1 MTDVIRSQIRRKAF
15 GQIFRHSILLCFVLE
30 YTMLM
35 LDEYWGNF
43 PIEYL
48 LVFLQAALFC
58 AALKTGPAPRQ
69 RPQKLLPRLWPV
81 PLTAAVLI
89 LVYVLLPGRLWLVS
103 SRVLGTC
110 LFAAGALCW
119 NRARREPARPLLNM
133 YACAVSLHLCY
144 LPLPIVTAMFD
155 IPALWI
161 SRYVWAAILTLLLA
175 LCPVFFSAG
184 RKRKSSV

>member
-103 SRVLGTC
+103 SRVWGTALFLLGA
-110 LFAAGALCW
+110 FYW
-119 NRARREPARPLLNM
+119 NRARSGDAAFLLNL
-133 YACAVSLHLCY
+133 YACALAVHLCY
-144 LPLPIVTAMFD
+144 LPAHHN
-155 IPALWI
+155 
-161 SRYVWAAILTLLLA
+161 RYVRHPRQLDIV
-175 LCPVFFSAG
+175 LCRRGGCICVAG
-184 RKRKSSV
+184 AVLGAVGRTFR

>member
-1 MTDVIRSQIRRKAF
+1 MTGFIRSQIKRKTFQHLA
-15 GQIFRHSILLCFVLE
+15 QHAALLCFALE
-30 YTMLM
+30 YTLLM

-48 LVFLQAALFC
+48 LLFLQAALFC

-103 SRVLGTC
+103 SRVLGTA
-110 LFAAGALCW
+110 LFLLGAFYW
-119 NRARREPARPLLNM
+119 NRARSGGAAFLLNL
-133 YACAVSLHLCY
+133 YACGLAVHLCY
-144 LPLPIVTAMFD
+144 LPLPIITVMFD
-155 IPALWI
+155 IPASWI
-161 SRYVWAAILTLLLA
+161 SYYAAGAAVSVLLGLCSVLWAALSGKQKT
-175 LCPVFFSAG
+175 
-184 RKRKSSV
+184 